1 MTSRVFRAN
10 EMNKVKL
17 DSNETYISETY
28 PTTLIRAIYVRNYSS
43 LKEVLRRFDIT
54 PVQWRVLA
62 NLQEFDGQNLNALAE
77 RSYTDRTN
85 LSRAVSA
92 LEKAGLVKKNREITD
107 QRNILVH
114 LTEKGKKKFR
124 TACPAVKKLD
134 NESIKDFSPA
144 EIATLM
150 DFLNRLKES
159 SYRTRRLDQLV
170 RVESRI

>member
-1 MTSRVFRAN
+1 
-10 EMNKVKL
+10 
-17 DSNETYISETY
+17 
-28 PTTLIRAIYVRNYSS
+28 
-43 LKEVLRRFDIT
+43 
-54 PVQWRVLA
+54 
-62 NLQEFDGQNLNALAE
+62 
-77 RSYTDRTN
+77 
-85 LSRAVSA
+85 
-92 LEKAGLVKKNREITD
+92 VKKNREITD

-134 NESIKDFSPA
+134 NESTKDFSPA